1 MWRFFACWE
10 MRLGDH
16 AVKRWSS
23 KIARAEKCDQP
34 VWRDCDDLVPKKSAF
49 LSLKYTCHQ
58 CQEAEPFIPGLPTV
72 VPRAI
77 KYFPV
82 SLTSIS
88 LKTTFFIFISFQE
101 RPLPRRRPQF
111 DLPLPRH
118 QQTGDRTGE
127 ERQSQGRWA
136 RFNRHTHVYVF
147 PHAFAKK
154 IFIPFLKNAI

>member
-58 CQEAEPFIPGLPTV
+58 CQEALPFIPGLLTKK
-72 VPRAI
+72 I
-77 KYFPV
+77 SCLTHLYFPINV
-82 SLTSIS
+82 NFLI
-88 LKTTFFIFISFQE
+88 LFLSFQE
-101 RPLPRRRPQF
+101 RPLPGRRPQV

-127 ERQSQGRWA
+127 ER
-136 RFNRHTHVYVF
+136 
-147 PHAFAKK
+147 
-154 IFIPFLKNAI
+154 